1 MNSCVYVLR
10 TLSECRF
17 VNLPRTMYA
26 CHRRLSSCHCSFL
39 AIDKSMACGVL
50 INKQSTNE
58 RASELMNEWM
68 NVSLFYVRSHELGF
82 LFRFLWS
89 LITAR
94 STKSSTM
101 PIKNE
106 KKKKRHVL
114 QQRSFSMRRVS
125 FHLRNIRR
133 NKKSDDKQTTNNSN
147 RNIYTDCDAHQN
159 RLVELVSFISR
170 NDDDYYCLCLHKI
183 QIIHSKW
190 IHSCWCERVLDVP
203 KQIK

>member
-1 MNSCVYVLR
+1 MCVRAADIIWMPIRQFASYDVCMSSTVFLLPLFISCYWQINGMW
-10 TLSECRF
+10 C
-17 VNLPRTMYA
+17 A
-26 CHRRLSSCHCSFL
+26 
-39 AIDKSMACGVL
+39 
-50 INKQSTNE
+50 NKQAINVRSNE